1 MRAPARPRPYGAAL
15 FGAAEQGAVLEVLR
29 RGTLYR
35 YHGRAVS
42 TFEERFAGWLGEEVE
57 ALAVNSGSSALLLA
71 YAACGLGPGD
81 EVLVPT
87 FGFVS
92 AASAV
97 HAVGAVPRFVGVE
110 ACGSIDVEAAAAAV
124 NERTRAILA
133 VHPLGAACDLDAVRA
148 LAARFDLRVIEDV
161 AQACG
166 GTYRGRRLG
175 TFGDAGAFSF
185 QHFKLIA
192 TGEGG
197 MLVSGSGE
205 VLDHAAFLHDS
216 AAPWTMPERTARVG
230 AVATAPGNLRMSE
243 LEGAIG
249 LVQLGRCEGLLAGLR
264 RRKRLALAAI
274 EDCSTPA
281 LADPA
286 GDAGSHLIVRVE
298 DGGAADR
305 VAALR
310 EHGVAAS
317 PLLGPPGTN
326 RHWAGDWGDVLG
338 RCGIPGPSPETLAA
352 DRARL
357 GNELVVQLEAGT
369 APAAGEDAWLAGL
382 VAGLAGA
389 YPVVP

>member
-1 MRAPARPRPYGAAL
+1 VRAPARPRPYGAAL

-29 RGTLYR
+29 RGILYR
-35 YHGRAVS
+35 YHGRAVT

-110 ACGSIDVEAAAAAV
+110 ASGAIDVEAAAAAV

-133 VHPLGAACDLDAVRA
+133 VHPLGAACDLEAVGA

-175 TFGDAGAFSF
+175 TYGDAAAFSF

-274 EDCSTPA
+274 EGCSTPA

-298 DGGAADR
+298 ADGAADR
-305 VAALR
+305 AAALR

-326 RHWAGDWGDVLG
+326 RHWAGDWGDLLD

-357 GNELVVQLEAGT
+357 GDELVVQLEVGAT
-369 APAAGEDAWLAGL
+369 AGEDAWLEGL
-382 VAGLAGA
+382 IAGLAG
-389 YPVVP
+389 V